1 MIHRKADVGRSK
13 TEPATEQMAHFE
25 RTLEASIALMKR
37 ARRAM
42 LRSRRQQPRDVT
54 VEIRDERV
62 QPATNARREWTG
74 TNVFCRSGGT
84 RARSH
89 ATARPLRFCT
99 EHRPDDDDGL
109 EFAGALALV

>member
-1 MIHRKADVGRSK
+1 MTRRKADEDLSTR
-13 TEPATEQMAHFE
+13 EPATEQMGHLE
-25 RTLEASIALMKR
+25 RTLGASIALMKR